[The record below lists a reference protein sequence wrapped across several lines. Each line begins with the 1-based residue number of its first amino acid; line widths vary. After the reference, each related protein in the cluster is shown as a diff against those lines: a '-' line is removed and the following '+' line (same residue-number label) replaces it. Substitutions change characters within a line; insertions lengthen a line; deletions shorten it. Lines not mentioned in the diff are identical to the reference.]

1 MTPQL
6 HPIHPAYQFEAINAL
21 RYLGN
26 FLRDRRTPVRG
37 GASLFRSLGL
47 VATGR
52 DIKENFAALAGTIGP
67 YTFTWDGDTLDCS
80 RTSLLGRSHHAEG
93 TFAVDFGDTPC
104 ENIEDIWNCP
114 LREVRDSVRAA
125 VARLAAAVE
134 ALEPSP
140 EGGIRSRFDALV
152 RRYGLTPRE
161 RDILL
166 VALCTEHGLLEYDL
180 GSNPPKGE
188 LIRVEELAAYLA
200 CPIDEIQPLVQEDS
214 RLRAHDL
221 LDSRLGLPTDTLTHL
236 EGLSRA

>member
-1 MTPQL
+1 MTTQL
-6 HPIHPAYQFEAINAL
+6 HLNHPAYQFEAFNAL

-26 FLRDRRTPVRG
+26 FLRDRRTPVSG

-80 RTSLLGRSHHAEG
+80 RTSLLGRCHRAEG

-114 LREVRDSVRAA
+114 LREVRDCVRAA
-125 VARLAAAVE
+125 VARLAAAVKDI
-134 ALEPSP
+134 EPSP

-166 VALCTEHGLLEYDL
+166 VALCTEHGLLEYSLDR
-180 GSNPPKGE
+180 NPPQGD
-188 LIRVEELAAYLA
+188 LVRVEELAAYLA
-200 CPIDEIQPLVQEDS
+200 CGIDEIQPLVQEDS

-221 LDSRLGLPTDTLTHL
+221 LDCRLGIPSDTLTHL

>member
-1 MTPQL
+1 MTTQL
-6 HPIHPAYQFEAINAL
+6 HLNHPAYQFEAFNAL

-26 FLRDRRTPVRG
+26 FLGDRRTPVSG

-52 DIKENFAALAGTIGP
+52 DIKENFAALSGTIGP

-80 RTSLLGRSHHAEG
+80 RTSLLGRGHRAEG

-114 LREVRDSVRAA
+114 LREVRDCVRAT
-125 VARLAAAVE
+125 VARLAAAVKDI
-134 ALEPSP
+134 EPSP

-166 VALCTEHGLLEYDL
+166 VALLSVYEVYPFKLDDWCGYVQ
-180 GSNPPKGE
+180 G
-188 LIRVEELAAYLA
+188 AALFRDKNGAWSIAYA
-200 CPIDEIQPLVQEDS
+200 VPDA
-214 RLRAHDL
+214 AHRQKYAL
-221 LDSRLGLPTDTLTHL
+221 FV
-236 EGLSRA
+236 